1 MAEHTKEPWEVQPSH
16 EDSAL
21 FIIGSNLGGL
31 VGAAHGWPSEIES
44 GNHSRIEANA
54 RRIVACVNALA
65 GIPDP
70 AAFVQ
75 AARGMREAAEAA
87 RNRIWGLE
95 ATAIADGKTE
105 LAQKLE
111 GWANELSTALAA
123 FNAAMGEGQSDE

>member
-1 MAEHTKEPWEVQPSH
+1 MEHTKEPWEVQPSH
-16 EDSAL
+16 EDGAL

-31 VGAAHGWPSEIES
+31 VGAAHGWPTEIES
-44 GNHSRIEANA
+44 GDYSRIEANA
-54 RRIVACVNALA
+54 RRIVSCVNAMQ

-70 AAFVQ
+70 AAFV
-75 AARGMREAAEAA
+75 AAFDAMQEAALAA

-111 GWANELSTALAA
+111 CWANDLSAALTAARIA
-123 FNAAMGEGQSDE
+123 RGVA